1 MKNKFLYKTVLGL
14 VAAVSFSS
22 CQEMFEAD
30 AEHVLFTEDVLLD
43 HPTDTVYS
51 VVGILSK
58 LQTIADRTVLLGELR
73 GDMMQLTPD
82 ATLDLQ
88 ALANFTADTKNEYN
102 KPQDY
107 YAIINNCNYFLA
119 YADTT
124 LRKRNEPIFLKEYA
138 VVKAFRAWTYLQLAQ
153 VYGEVPFVT
162 EPILTEKQAS
172 KTYPK
177 KGIVELCD
185 YFIEDLLPYINT
197 PLPGYGTIGSLN
209 SQYYFFPIRVL
220 LGDFCLWSGRYTEAA
235 QYYKEYLTDR
245 SDPKPIGS
253 SRVEWYTQTNTFEHI
268 LDSYSGVFG
277 TIPNSEYLCAIP
289 MESNSFEG
297 LVSDLS
303 NVFSSTQD
311 NYYYYQAEPSIAL
324 RTLSK
329 NQSNCK
335 VYVNQATAT
344 RDTLYAPEEPF
355 VDQPLTTGDL
365 RLWSI
370 YSWNDVSTGNDRYST
385 KYQFVYKVSNLFIP
399 TYRKTQIY
407 LRYAEAM
414 NRAGYPT
421 AAFAVLKHGLTN
433 ANVASFVDSTEILAA
448 SGTTLL
454 TWDVTYFTAQNTIG
468 IHSKG
473 SGDAA
478 ANKFYVIPELASR
491 EDSILF
497 VEDKIVDELA
507 LETTFEGYRF
517 FDLMRVALRRDDASY
532 LASKV
537 AGRYGAD
544 NFSQDLYDRLLVRSN
559 WYLPL
564 R

>member
-1 MKNKFLYKTVLGL
+1 
-14 VAAVSFSS
+14 
-22 CQEMFEAD
+22 
-30 AEHVLFTEDVLLD
+30 
-43 HPTDTVYS
+43 
-51 VVGILSK
+51 
-58 LQTIADRTVLLGELR
+58 
-73 GDMMQLTPD
+73 
-82 ATLDLQ
+82 
-88 ALANFTADTKNEYN
+88 
-102 KPQDY
+102 
-107 YAIINNCNYFLA
+107 
-119 YADTT
+119 
-124 LRKRNEPIFLKEYA
+124 
-138 VVKAFRAWTYLQLAQ
+138 
-153 VYGEVPFVT
+153 
-162 EPILTEKQAS
+162 
-172 KTYPK
+172 
-177 KGIVELCD
+177 
-185 YFIEDLLPYINT
+185 
-197 PLPGYGTIGSLN
+197 
-209 SQYYFFPIRVL
+209 
-220 LGDFCLWSGRYTEAA
+220 
-235 QYYKEYLTDR
+235 
-245 SDPKPIGS
+245 
-253 SRVEWYTQTNTFEHI
+253 
-268 LDSYSGVFG
+268 
-277 TIPNSEYLCAIP
+277 

-297 LVSDLS
+297 LVSDLP
-303 NVFSSTQD
+303 NVFNSTQD

-324 RTLSK
+324 RTLSR

-344 RDTLYAPEEPF
+344 RDTLYAPDEPF

-370 YSWNDVSTGNDRYST
+370 YSWSDVGTGNDRYST
-385 KYQFVYKVSNLFIP
+385 KYQSVSKIMRQYIP
-399 TYRKTQIY
+399 TYRLTQIY

-433 ANVASFVDSTEILAA
+433 ANVASFVDSTEIVAA

-517 FDLMRVALRRDDASY
+517 FDLMRVAMRRDDASY

-537 AGRYGAD
+537 AGRYGTD